1 MSNRRMFAEGEFAP
15 PESERMAAQR
25 LMAVLDESAAGHG
38 MAVSGEVDVLAS
50 DPHPLTQARTMRL
63 EADVVTR

>member
-1 MSNRRMFAEGEFAP
+1 MKRMYAEGEFAP

-38 MAVSGEVDVLAS
+38 MVVSGDVEILAS
-50 DPHPLTQARTMRL
+50 EPHPLTQVRMMRL
-63 EADVVTR
+63 EAEVVTR

>member
-1 MSNRRMFAEGEFAP
+1 MPKRMYAEGEFVP

-25 LMAVLDESAAGHG
+25 LMSVIDEAAAEHG
-38 MAVSGEVDVLAS
+38 MAVTGDVDILAS
-50 DPHPLTQARTMRL
+50 DPHPLTQVRMMRL

>member
-1 MSNRRMFAEGEFAP
+1 MPKRMFVEGEFAD

-25 LMAVLDESAAGHG
+25 LMKVLDESAAGHG
-38 MAVSGEVDVLAS
+38 MEVAGDVEIATAPPSLFAV
-50 DPHPLTQARTMRL
+50 PRKMRL